1 MTIIGELNNPKSL
14 LTRNLILNFM
24 NNSWIKYLLLRI
36 LKVNNNFIVVIPWE
50 WDKKTIKLNLLEN
63 IIVIGKNQSMII
75 FWEEFLGLNGDQ
87 RTPFKY
93 FVKIIK
99 KL

>member
-1 MTIIGELNNPKSL
+1 MTIIGDLKNPKSL
-14 LTRNLILNFM
+14 LSRNLILNFM

-36 LKVNNNFIVVIPWE
+36 LKVNNDFIVVIPWE

-87 RTPFKY
+87 KTPFKY
-93 FVKIIK
+93 LIKIIK